1 MRRDTGNGW
10 IRATVDHDYADA
22 LNRGNPVT
30 LLVTETT
37 GALSS
42 TLVNVMRALAKQA
55 RASTTHDSSCYG
67 TARTS
72 PCSFLPHHLAAI
84 SAAIVGADAT
94 SIMDAAAAL
103 SFRLSVGLAP

>member
-1 MRRDTGNGW
+1 MVDLHSLGNTEEALIATVIGVTERGTPADGPMRRDTGNGW

-55 RASTTHDSSCYG
+55 RASTTHDYTCYG
-67 TARTS
+67 TR
-72 PCSFLPHHLAAI
+72 L
-84 SAAIVGADAT
+84 
-94 SIMDAAAAL
+94 L
-103 SFRLSVGLAP
+103 S